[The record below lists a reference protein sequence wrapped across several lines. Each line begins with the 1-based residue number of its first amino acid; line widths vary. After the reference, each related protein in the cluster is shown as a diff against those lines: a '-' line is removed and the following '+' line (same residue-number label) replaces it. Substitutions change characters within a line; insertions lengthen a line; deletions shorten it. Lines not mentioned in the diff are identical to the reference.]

1 MGQQE
6 IMKDVKLYSYWRSSC
21 SWRVRLALAL
31 KGVEYEYIAVN
42 LLHRQQLDA
51 DYKEHQNGMGQVPTL
66 VFTDDNGETVTMT
79 QSLAIIEYLDQ
90 VCDGT
95 PILPTEPLALFKCR
109 ELSQIIGTGIQPV
122 QNLSVLKKVVALTG
136 DSKNKMKWGKE
147 TIEAGFNAL
156 EAKLSG
162 GTKFCCG
169 NAVSMADLCLIPQ
182 VYNANRFK
190 VDMHEYP
197 KIVKIMNN
205 LNGLSEL
212 RPAHPDEQPDAV
224 K

>member
-1 MGQQE
+1 MNTLPLTYCTVNNLMP
-6 IMKDVKLYSYWRSSC
+6 ITKVKVKTGKASTTL
-21 SWRVRLALAL
+21 
-31 KGVEYEYIAVN
+31 
-42 LLHRQQLDA
+42 
-51 DYKEHQNGMGQVPTL
+51 EHLNGMGQVPTL

-90 VCDGT
+90 VCDGA

-136 DSKNKMKWGKE
+136 DSKNKMEWGKE
-147 TIEAGFNAL
+147 TIEAGFNVSLDKTYFDWTFQAL

>member
-1 MGQQE
+1 MNTLPLTYCTVNNLMP
-6 IMKDVKLYSYWRSSC
+6 ITKVKIKTGKASTTL
-21 SWRVRLALAL
+21 
-31 KGVEYEYIAVN
+31 
-42 LLHRQQLDA
+42 
-51 DYKEHQNGMGQVPTL
+51 EHQNGMGQVPTL

-90 VCDGT
+90 VCDGA

-147 TIEAGFNAL
+147 TIEAGFNVSLDKIYFDWTFQAL

-205 LNGLSEL
+205 LNGLSQL